1 MIHPEIVPHCY
12 HYYFNTD
19 LHPRLI
25 TSSWWQSLRIM
36 IPNISDN
43 QINAQTSNPTNK
55 AILTE
60 FLRVNDISVPPSNP
74 FPWLIIH
81 R

>member
-1 MIHPEIVPHCY
+1 LNIFKKFLGVIHAHGEQTHNLKDMLMIHPEIVPHCY

-43 QINAQTSNPTNK
+43 QINA
-55 AILTE
+55 
-60 FLRVNDISVPPSNP
+60 
-74 FPWLIIH
+74 
-81 R
+81 